1 MRKTS
6 LYIEDEIDAAL
17 TRRAQAEGIAKAELI
32 RRALAEAAKPAP
44 PPRLTGIGTFV
55 GGPPDLASNDEHYLA
70 ESGFGEG

>member
-6 LYIEDEIDAAL
+6 LYIEDDVDAAL

-32 RRALAEAAKPAP
+32 RRALTEAARPAP
-44 PPRLTGIGTFV
+44 VPRISGIGSIK
-55 GGPPDLASNDEHYLA
+55 GAPRDLASDDERHLA